1 MRGWSFPL
9 GRWFGVDVRIHTF
22 FLMLLAVAMASAS
35 VLDTSGWRGIL
46 LWLLLLF
53 AVAAREAAR
62 AIVATFYGLEI
73 RTILLL
79 PIGGLFS
86 WANPDSVER
95 SAKPRIETALAVV
108 GPLVN
113 LALAGLI
120 YALIL
125 GATPQ
130 VDTLSRPW
138 VTPLRLMRSALWLN
152 VAVAVINFLPAYPLD
167 AGRLLRGSFA
177 RSRGTAEA
185 ARASAGLSRI
195 MAMGALISGLALL
208 ALPTGNT
215 ASGLGAALS
224 PWLIVG
230 AFFVFTG
237 AQLEDQGTVFQSV
250 VDTVHMRDVMLTDF
264 STLSPSDTL
273 EDALSKAIHSLQDD
287 FPVVRGPSIVGVIS
301 KQTILEALRAEGNG
315 YVQGVMV
322 RAFQVA
328 APEDSLGSVIR
339 RTAGGRM
346 SMVPVADAD
355 NGRVVGMVSLQ
366 NLMHSMGLLSEHRK
380 LRARDP
386 RSER

>member
-35 VLDTSGWRGIL
+35 VLDASGWRGIL

-62 AIVATFYGLEI
+62 AMVATFYGLEI

-108 GPLVN
+108 GPLVS

-138 VTPLRLMRSALWLN
+138 ITPLRLMRSAMWIN

-355 NGRVVGMVSLQ
+355 NGRVVGVVSLQ

-380 LRARDP
+380 LRARDQ
-386 RSER
+386 RIER

>member
-35 VLDTSGWRGIL
+35 VLDASGWRGIL

-53 AVAAREAAR
+53 AVSARETAR
-62 AIVATFYGLEI
+62 AMVATFNGLRI
-73 RTILLL
+73 RSILLL

-95 SAKPRIETALAVV
+95 SSSPAIETALAVV

-113 LALAGLI
+113 LTLAALI
-120 YALIL
+120 CALIL
-125 GATPQ
+125 GATPH
-130 VDTLSRPW
+130 VDVLSRPW
-138 VTPLRLMRSALWLN
+138 ITPLRLMRSALWLN

-167 AGRLLRGSFA
+167 AGRLLRGGLA
-177 RSRGTAEA
+177 KSRGTAEA
-185 ARASAGLSRI
+185 ARTSASLSRLI
-195 MAMGALISGLALL
+195 AMGALILGLALL

-215 ASGLGAALS
+215 AAGLGAALS
-224 PWLIVG
+224 PWLLVG
-230 AFFVFTG
+230 AFFIFTG

-273 EDALSKAIHSLQDD
+273 EDALLKAIHSLQDD

-301 KQTILEALRAEGNG
+301 KQTILDALRAEGNG

-328 APEDSLGSVIR
+328 APDDSLGSVIR

-346 SMVPVADAD
+346 SMVPVADAA
-355 NGRVVGMVSLQ
+355 NGRVVGIVSLQ

-380 LRARDP
+380 LRAAD
-386 RSER
+386 RSQTR